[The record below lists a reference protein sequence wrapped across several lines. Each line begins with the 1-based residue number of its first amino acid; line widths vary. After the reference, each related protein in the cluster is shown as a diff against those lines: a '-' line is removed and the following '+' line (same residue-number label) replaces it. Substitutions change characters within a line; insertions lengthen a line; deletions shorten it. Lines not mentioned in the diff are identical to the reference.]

1 MYFVPY
7 CFKYSCCNEKLFIN
21 ANILWLL
28 QCVMDLTMLM
38 RAFYL
43 FIELLTVEENVL
55 YMSFNAIECIKRI
68 KCMVVAQ
75 ILKTHLSLLKQFSYE

>member
-1 MYFVPY
+1 MPY

-21 ANILWLL
+21 AYILLLL

-55 YMSFNAIECIKRI
+55 YMSFNAIECIKRS